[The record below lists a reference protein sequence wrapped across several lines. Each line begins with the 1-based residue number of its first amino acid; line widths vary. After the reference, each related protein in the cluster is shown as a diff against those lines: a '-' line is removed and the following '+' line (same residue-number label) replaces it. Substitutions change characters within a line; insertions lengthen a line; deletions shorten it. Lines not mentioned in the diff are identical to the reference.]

1 MNHSLSDAE
10 IRKLIP
16 DSGVMLYSDL
26 IGLSNIIDI
35 EKLLNSFK
43 SKAICFLL
51 RSKDNY
57 GHWIALFL
65 RKGSKPQR
73 DVLHVFDPYGSQPDG
88 KEWKSMAKTD
98 IMKHKLGQ
106 DAPYLLEAILKTKL
120 PLYFNDIDYQKESPD
135 ISTCGRHCVVRI
147 WNKDL
152 DDDQYFNLMKNMVK
166 ESHLVPDKLVV
177 LFTSENQ

>member
-16 DSGVMLYSDL
+16 DSGVMLYSDM
-26 IGLSNIIDI
+26 IGLSNIMDI

-65 RKGSKPQR
+65 RNLT
-73 DVLHVFDPYGSQPDG
+73 LHVFDPYGSIPDG
-88 KEWKSMAKTD
+88 KEWKGMTKSSK
-98 IMKHKLGQ
+98 MKYKLGQ

-120 PLYFNDIDYQKESPD
+120 PLYFNDIDYQEESPD

-147 WNKDL
+147 INKDL
-152 DDDQYFNLMKNMVK
+152 SDGEYFNLIKKMVK
-166 ESHLVPDKLVV
+166 ESGLVPDELVV
-177 LFTSENQ
+177 ELTS